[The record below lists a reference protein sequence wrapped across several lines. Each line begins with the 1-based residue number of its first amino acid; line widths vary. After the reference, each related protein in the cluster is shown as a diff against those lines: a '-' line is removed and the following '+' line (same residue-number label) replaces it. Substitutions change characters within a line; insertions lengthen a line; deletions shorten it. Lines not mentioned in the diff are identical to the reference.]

1 MKRKKSK
8 TSMSRKIFLLCNY
21 LLMLLITFICIYPFW
36 YIIIYSFSEPGLV
49 DVNPPVF
56 LPRGFSFSNY
66 RDIFELQGFFHAL
79 LISVLRTVLGTA
91 GAVLSCSFLGY
102 LFTKNEMPARKWV
115 YRFLILTM
123 YVNGGMIS
131 TFIVIK
137 SYGLLNNFWVYILP
151 MLISAYNI
159 VLIKTYVEQLP
170 QSLEESARLD
180 GAVYVR
186 VFTAIILPLS
196 KPIIATVAVFVAV
209 GQCNSWFDNH
219 IYTRG
224 TESLTT
230 LQYLLYNY
238 LNEAQRLA
246 EQIKNSVNSGGISQM
261 VSTISSKGVRMT
273 ITVLASLPIF
283 LVYPFMQKY
292 FVKGIM
298 VGAVKG

>member
-180 GAVYVR
+180 GAGYVR
-186 VFTAIILPLS
+186 AFTAIILPLS

-209 GQCNSWFDNH
+209 GQWNSWFDNH

>member
-180 GAVYVR
+180 GAGYVR

-209 GQCNSWFDNH
+209 GQWNSWFDNH